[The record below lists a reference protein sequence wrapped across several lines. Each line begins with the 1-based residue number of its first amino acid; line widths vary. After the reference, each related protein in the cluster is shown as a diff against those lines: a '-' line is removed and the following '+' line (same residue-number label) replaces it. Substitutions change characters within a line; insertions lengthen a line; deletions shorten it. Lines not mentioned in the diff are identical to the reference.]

1 MSGLECDR
9 CTAGFYNLASGE
21 GCEKCNCDKDGSLE
35 GSCNQVIYIKKQL
48 LQSDSLFSI
57 HHVLFFFF
65 FFSSSWTGN
74 VDVVLVSVDVIVRN
88 VKISRGVILNPLM
101 DVPVS
106 HEFLNRCCYITN
118 IFHF

>member
-65 FFSSSWTGN
+65 LLLFQLDGQCRCRVGFGGRDCSECEDFSWGDPKSIDGCTSK
-74 VDVVLVSVDVIVRN
+74 S
-88 VKISRGVILNPLM
+88 
-101 DVPVS
+101 
-106 HEFLNRCCYITN
+106 
-118 IFHF
+118 